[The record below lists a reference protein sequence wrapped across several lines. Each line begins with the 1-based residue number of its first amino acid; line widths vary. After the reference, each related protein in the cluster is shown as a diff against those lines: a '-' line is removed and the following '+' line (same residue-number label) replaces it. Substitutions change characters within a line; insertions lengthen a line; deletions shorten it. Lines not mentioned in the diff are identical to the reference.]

1 MSSRINHVAV
11 FVSAIIF
18 FVLSYLWYSLFF
30 GKMYMAQ
37 IAVMTGKPT
46 AMAGGGAMTV
56 PLIETFLLGW
66 FLAYIIAMALS
77 MRPDPNPAARGF
89 GFGLFIGIGVFAS
102 MSLMGVVWG
111 GLTFGL
117 WAINAG
123 FVTVAMALMGYVMG
137 AWSKPGTT
145 VV

>member
-1 MSSRINHVAV
+1 MSSKINHVAV

-18 FVLSYLWYSLFF
+18 FVLSYLWYTLFF

-37 IAVMTGKPT
+37 IAMMTGKPS
-46 AMAGGGAMTV
+46 AMPASMTM
-56 PLIETFLLGW
+56 PLIVTFLLGW
-66 FLAYIIAMALS
+66 ILAYVIATALA

-89 GFGLFIGIGVFAS
+89 GFGLFIGIGVFAT
-102 MSLMGVVWG
+102 MTYMGVVWG
-111 GLTFGL
+111 GVTPGL

-123 FVTVAMALMGYVMG
+123 FVTVAMALMGYVMA
-137 AWSKPGTT
+137 AWSKRGTT

>member
-1 MSSRINHVAV
+1 MSPRVNHIAV

-18 FVLSYLWYSLFF
+18 FVLSYLWYGFVFRNAYS
-30 GKMYMAQ
+30 AQ
-37 IAVMTGKPT
+37 IAAMTGKAP

-66 FLAYIIAMALS
+66 FLGYVIAIALA

-89 GFGLFIGIGVFAS
+89 GFGLFIGIGVFSS
-102 MSLMGVVWG
+102 MTLIGVVWG
-111 GLTFGL
+111 GLTLGL
-117 WAINAG
+117 WLINAG
-123 FVTVAMALMGYVMG
+123 FVTVAMALMGYIMG

-145 VV
+145 AV

>member
-18 FVLSYLWYSLFF
+18 FVLSFVWYTLFF

-37 IAVMTGKPT
+37 IAAMTGKSS
-46 AMAGGGAMTV
+46 AMPAGGSMTV
-56 PLIETFLLGW
+56 PLVETFLLGW
-66 FLAYIIAMALS
+66 LLAYVIAMALS

-89 GFGLFIGIGVFAS
+89 GFGLFIGIGVFSS
-102 MSLMGVVWG
+102 MSFMGVVWG
-111 GLTFGL
+111 GMPLGL
-117 WAINAG
+117 WLINAG
-123 FVTVAMALMGYVMG
+123 FVTVAMAIMGYIMG

>member
-1 MSSRINHVAV
+1 MSPKINHVAV

-18 FVLSYLWYSLFF
+18 FVLSFLWYSFIF

-37 IAVMTGKPT
+37 IAAMTGKAPGMP
-46 AMAGGGAMTV
+46 ASMTV

-66 FLAYIIAMALS
+66 FLSYVIAIALA

-102 MSLMGVVWG
+102 MSFLGVIWG
-111 GLTFGL
+111 SLPVGL

-123 FVTVAMALMGYVMG
+123 FVTLAMAIMGYIMG

-145 VV
+145 AV

>member
-18 FVLSYLWYSLFF
+18 FVLSYLWYTLLF
-30 GKMYMAQ
+30 GKAYMAQ
-37 IAVMTGKPT
+37 IAAMTGKPP
-46 AMAGGGAMTV
+46 AMPAGSAMTV
-56 PLIETFLLGW
+56 PLVETFLLGW
-66 FLAYIIAMALS
+66 FLAYVIAMALS
-77 MRPDPNPAARGF
+77 MRPDPNPATRGF

-102 MSLMGVVWG
+102 TTFMGVVWG

-117 WAINAG
+117 WLINAG
-123 FVTVAMALMGYVMG
+123 FVVVAMALMGYVMG

>member
-1 MSSRINHVAV
+1 MSPKINHVAV

-18 FVLSYLWYSLFF
+18 FVISFLWYSIVF

-37 IAVMTGKPT
+37 VAALTGKPPGMP
-46 AMAGGGAMTV
+46 ANMTV

-66 FLAYIIAMALS
+66 FLAYVIAIALA
-77 MRPDPNPAARGF
+77 MRPDPNPAGRGF

-102 MSLMGVVWG
+102 MSFLGVIWSSLPV
-111 GLTFGL
+111 GL

-123 FVTVAMALMGYVMG
+123 FVTLAMAIMGYIMG

-145 VV
+145 AV